1 MEDKIF
7 AEEQAH
13 LTQTYNKLS
22 DLESTARA
30 RLEANLAE
38 IREYKAT
45 MREEIAPDFEGD
57 DLSMETYAN
66 VAAANSV
73 IESFN
78 LANDADAETL
88 ERLRLL
94 LKKPYFAH
102 IRLQIAGKSSARD
115 IYLGATGMADELHRR
130 LVVDWRSPV
139 AEAYY
144 NQDLGPTSYWAN
156 GREIKADLQLR
167 RQFDIERDTLKCYFD
182 TSVAIEDP
190 LLLAS
195 LTSQRTSQLQAITA
209 TIQKEQNAVI
219 RHENVP
225 AMLVRG
231 VAGSGKTSVLL
242 QRIAYLL
249 FRDRENLRADQV
261 YLVTPNPVF
270 KKYIANVLPDLGE
283 KNPNALT
290 WAELMALVGPGD
302 RALGQDTPAESLR
315 RIDEGLK
322 TLRLEPEDMR
332 DMALGEHQLLSAQQ
346 IWKTVER
353 FSGRAKVGPQL
364 CCVVEEDLLD
374 KLDSRIS
381 QLAGSAAM
389 KDEVTTMDPD
399 EQDRVF
405 GRPVDPNDEE
415 DVAELTR
422 SYVEDLCAPYVELVE
437 NAGWLRLDR
446 IGMRLLGQESLT
458 AIEWLYL
465 KVCLAGK
472 VDEAAKL
479 VVIDEVQDYTAAQLM
494 VLARYFCNARF
505 LMLGDPNQA
514 IQEGTASFEEIE
526 RVFERERGGVCTCEL
541 MTSYRSSP
549 EITAVFTT
557 LMAREEGMHVSSV
570 RRPGCSVDFAECA
583 DDEAY
588 FAALEQALDRG
599 AQEGGLC
606 AVVALNPRR
615 AGWLD
620 RKLRERMGDAAP
632 RLMDGKGRLPQQ
644 GQVLLDLKLAK
655 GLEFDRVIV
664 ADAQAEVYGCD
675 ELSRHRLYT
684 AISRATQHLTVVSQ
698 GPMTPLLDEARAA
711 HAEKGAQ
718 AEEGVPTSEGAQAA
732 GEGATADAGGG
743 AATSADAT
751 AGKDGGAATSA
762 DVPAGA
768 AASRSEG
775 TPAHA

>member
-13 LTQTYNKLS
+13 LSKVYGQLQE
-22 DLESTARA
+22 LERTASE

-38 IREYKAT
+38 IREYKSN

-78 LANDADAETL
+78 LANDADVETIN
-88 ERLRLL
+88 RLRLL

-102 IRLQIAGKSSARD
+102 IRLQIAGKPAARD
-115 IYLGATGMADELHRR
+115 IYLGSTGMADELHRR
-130 LVVDWRSPV
+130 IVVDWRSPV

-144 NQDLGPTSYWAN
+144 NQDMGQTSYWAN

-167 RQFDIERDTLKCYFD
+167 RQFDIERDVLKCYFD

-195 LTSQRTSQLQAITA
+195 LTSQRSSQLQAITA

-242 QRIAYLL
+242 QRIAFLL
-249 FRDRENLRADQV
+249 FRDRESLRADQV
-261 YLVTPNPVF
+261 YLVTPNPMF
-270 KKYIANVLPDLGE
+270 KKYIANVLPELGE

-290 WAELMALVGPGD
+290 WAELMELVGPGD
-302 RALGQDTPAESLR
+302 RSLGAETAAESLK

-322 TLRLEPEDMR
+322 TLQLEPEDMH
-332 DMALGEHQLLSAQQ
+332 DIVAGEHQLLTAQQ

-353 FSGRAKVGPQL
+353 FLGRTKPGPRL

-374 KLDSRIS
+374 KLDARIN
-381 QLAGSAAM
+381 QLAISAAM

-399 EQDRVF
+399 EQERIF
-405 GRPVDPNDEE
+405 GRLVDPNDEE
-415 DVAELTR
+415 DVADCTR
-422 SYVEDLCAPYVELVE
+422 DYVEQLCAPYVEMVE

-446 IGMRLLGQESLT
+446 IGMRMLGASSLT

-465 KVCLAGK
+465 KVQLAGK

-479 VVIDEVQDYTAAQLM
+479 VVIDEVQDYSAAQLM

-505 LMLGDPNQA
+505 LMLGDENQA
-514 IQEGTASFEEIE
+514 IWEGTASFAQIE
-526 RVFERERGGVCTCEL
+526 QLFKEVRGSVATCEL

-557 LMAREEGMHVSSV
+557 LMKRDEGMNVSSV
-570 RRPGCSVDFAECA
+570 RRPGHTVKFKECL
-583 DDEAY
+583 DDEEY
-588 FAALEQALDRG
+588 FQALETALESGRN
-599 AQEGGLC
+599 EGGLC
-606 AVVALNPRR
+606 AVIAGNGRR
-615 AGWLD
+615 TRWLD
-620 RKLRERMGDAAP
+620 RKLRERMGELAP
-632 RLMDGKGRLPQQ
+632 RLMDGKGRLPEA
-644 GQVLLDLKLAK
+644 GCVLLDLKLAK

-664 ADAQAEVYGCD
+664 ADAQADEYGND
-675 ELSRHRLYT
+675 ELSKHRLYT
-684 AISRATQHLTVVSQ
+684 AISRATQHLTLVSQ
-698 GPMTPLLDEARAA
+698 GKMTPLLDEARSN
-711 HAEKGAQ
+711 GN
-718 AEEGVPTSEGAQAA
+718 
-732 GEGATADAGGG
+732 
-743 AATSADAT
+743 
-751 AGKDGGAATSA
+751 
-762 DVPAGA
+762 
-768 AASRSEG
+768 
-775 TPAHA
+775 

>member
-13 LTQTYNKLS
+13 LSRVYGQLQE
-22 DLESTARA
+22 LERTASE

-38 IREYKAT
+38 IREYKSN

-78 LANDADAETL
+78 LANDADVETIN
-88 ERLRLL
+88 RLRLL

-102 IRLQIAGKSSARD
+102 IRLQIAGKPTARD
-115 IYLGATGMADELHRR
+115 IYLGSTGMADELHRR
-130 LVVDWRSPV
+130 IVVDWRSPV

-144 NQDLGPTSYWAN
+144 NQDMGQTSYWAN

-167 RQFDIERDTLKCYFD
+167 RQFDIERDVLKCYFD

-195 LTSQRTSQLQAITA
+195 LTSQRSSQLQAITA

-242 QRIAYLL
+242 QRIAFLL
-249 FRDRENLRADQV
+249 FRDRESLRADQV

-270 KKYIANVLPDLGE
+270 KKYIANVLPELGE

-290 WAELMALVGPGD
+290 WAELMELVGPGD
-302 RALGQDTPAESLR
+302 RSLGAETAAESLK

-322 TLRLEPEDMR
+322 TLQLEPEDMH
-332 DMALGEHQLLSAQQ
+332 DIVAGEHQLLSAQQ

-353 FSGRAKVGPQL
+353 FLGRTKPGPRL

-374 KLDSRIS
+374 KLDARIN
-381 QLAGSAAM
+381 QLATSAAM

-399 EQDRVF
+399 EQERIF
-405 GRPVDPNDEE
+405 GRLVDPNDEE
-415 DVAELTR
+415 DVADCTR
-422 SYVEDLCAPYVELVE
+422 DYVEQLCAPYVEMVE

-446 IGMRLLGQESLT
+446 IGMRMLGASSLT

-465 KVCLAGK
+465 KVQLAGK

-479 VVIDEVQDYTAAQLM
+479 VVIDEVQDYSAAQLM

-505 LMLGDPNQA
+505 LMLGDENQA
-514 IQEGTASFEEIE
+514 IWEGTASFAQIE
-526 RVFERERGGVCTCEL
+526 QLFKEVRGGVATCEL

-557 LMAREEGMHVSSV
+557 LMKRDEGMNVSSV
-570 RRPGCSVDFAECA
+570 RRPGHTVKFKECL
-583 DDEAY
+583 DDEEY
-588 FAALEQALDRG
+588 FQALETALESG
-599 AQEGGLC
+599 KNEGGLC
-606 AVVALNPRR
+606 AVI
-615 AGWLD
+615 AGNGKRTRWLD
-620 RKLRERMGDAAP
+620 RKLRDRMGELAP
-632 RLMDGKGRLPQQ
+632 RLMDGKGRLPEA
-644 GQVLLDLKLAK
+644 GCVLLDLKLAK

-664 ADAQAEVYGCD
+664 ADAQADEYGDD
-675 ELSRHRLYT
+675 ELSKHRLYT
-684 AISRATQHLTVVSQ
+684 AISRATQHLTLVSQ
-698 GPMTPLLDEARAA
+698 GKMTPLLDEARSN
-711 HAEKGAQ
+711 GN
-718 AEEGVPTSEGAQAA
+718 
-732 GEGATADAGGG
+732 
-743 AATSADAT
+743 
-751 AGKDGGAATSA
+751 
-762 DVPAGA
+762 
-768 AASRSEG
+768 
-775 TPAHA
+775 

>member
-13 LTQTYNKLS
+13 LSKVYGQLQE
-22 DLESTARA
+22 LERTASE

-38 IREYKAT
+38 IREYKSN

-78 LANDADAETL
+78 LANDADVETIN
-88 ERLRLL
+88 RLRLL

-102 IRLQIAGKSSARD
+102 IRLQIAGKPAARD
-115 IYLGATGMADELHRR
+115 IYLGSTGMADELHRR
-130 LVVDWRSPV
+130 IVVDWRSPV

-144 NQDLGPTSYWAN
+144 NPDMGQTSYWAN

-167 RQFDIERDTLKCYFD
+167 RQFDIERDVLKCYFD

-195 LTSQRTSQLQAITA
+195 LTSQRSSQLQAITA

-242 QRIAYLL
+242 QRIAFLL
-249 FRDRENLRADQV
+249 FRDRESLRADQV

-270 KKYIANVLPDLGE
+270 KKYIANVLPELGE

-290 WAELMALVGPGD
+290 WAELMELVGPGD
-302 RALGQDTPAESLR
+302 RSLGAETAAESLK

-322 TLRLEPEDMR
+322 TLQLEPEDMH
-332 DMALGEHQLLSAQQ
+332 DIAAGEHQLLTAQQ

-353 FSGRAKVGPQL
+353 FLGRTKPGPRL

-374 KLDSRIS
+374 KLDARIN
-381 QLAGSAAM
+381 QLATSAAM

-399 EQDRVF
+399 EQERIF
-405 GRPVDPNDEE
+405 GRLVDPNDEE
-415 DVAELTR
+415 DVADCTR
-422 SYVEDLCAPYVELVE
+422 DYVEQLCAPYVEMVE

-446 IGMRLLGQESLT
+446 IGMRMLGASSLT

-465 KVCLAGK
+465 KVQLAGK
-472 VDEAAKL
+472 ADEAAKL
-479 VVIDEVQDYTAAQLM
+479 VVIDEVQDYSAAQLM

-505 LMLGDPNQA
+505 LMLGDENQA
-514 IQEGTASFEEIE
+514 IWEGTASFAQIE
-526 RVFERERGGVCTCEL
+526 QLLKEVRGSVATCEL

-557 LMAREEGMHVSSV
+557 LMKRDEGMNVSSV
-570 RRPGCSVDFAECA
+570 RRPGHTVKFKECL
-583 DDEAY
+583 DDEEY
-588 FAALEQALDRG
+588 FQALETALESGRN
-599 AQEGGLC
+599 EGGLC
-606 AVVALNPRR
+606 AVIAGSGRR
-615 AGWLD
+615 ARWLD
-620 RKLRERMGDAAP
+620 RKLRDRMGELAP
-632 RLMDGKGRLPQQ
+632 RLMDGKGRLPEA
-644 GQVLLDLKLAK
+644 GCVLLDLKLAK

-664 ADAQAEVYGCD
+664 ADAQADEYGED
-675 ELSRHRLYT
+675 ELSKHRLYT
-684 AISRATQHLTVVSQ
+684 AISRATQHLTLVSQ
-698 GPMTPLLDEARAA
+698 GKMTPLLDEARSN
-711 HAEKGAQ
+711 GN
-718 AEEGVPTSEGAQAA
+718 
-732 GEGATADAGGG
+732 
-743 AATSADAT
+743 
-751 AGKDGGAATSA
+751 
-762 DVPAGA
+762 
-768 AASRSEG
+768 
-775 TPAHA
+775 

>member
-13 LTQTYNKLS
+13 LSKVYGQLQKL
-22 DLESTARA
+22 ERTASE

-38 IREYKAT
+38 IREYKSN

-78 LANDADAETL
+78 LANDADVETIN
-88 ERLRLL
+88 RLRLL

-102 IRLQIAGKSSARD
+102 IRLQIAGKPTVRD
-115 IYLGATGMADELHRR
+115 IYLGSTGMADELHRR
-130 LVVDWRSPV
+130 IVVDWRSPV

-144 NQDLGPTSYWAN
+144 NQDMGQTSYWAN

-167 RQFDIERDTLKCYFD
+167 RQFDIERDVLKCYFD

-195 LTSQRTSQLQAITA
+195 LTSQRSSQLQAITA

-242 QRIAYLL
+242 QRIAFLL
-249 FRDRENLRADQV
+249 FRDRESLRADQV

-270 KKYIANVLPDLGE
+270 KKYIANVLPELGE

-290 WAELMALVGPGD
+290 WAELMELVGPGD
-302 RALGQDTPAESLR
+302 RSLGAETAAESLK

-322 TLRLEPEDMR
+322 TLQLEPEDMH
-332 DMALGEHQLLSAQQ
+332 DIVAGEHQLLSAQQ

-353 FSGRAKVGPQL
+353 FLGRTGPGPRL

-374 KLDSRIS
+374 KLDARIN
-381 QLAGSAAM
+381 QLATSAAM

-399 EQDRVF
+399 EQERIF
-405 GRPVDPNDEE
+405 GRLVDPNDEE
-415 DVAELTR
+415 DVADCTR
-422 SYVEDLCAPYVELVE
+422 DYVEQLCAPYVEMVE

-446 IGMRLLGQESLT
+446 IGMRMLGASSLT

-465 KVCLAGK
+465 KVQLAGK

-479 VVIDEVQDYTAAQLM
+479 VVIDEVQDYSAAQLM

-505 LMLGDPNQA
+505 LMLGDENQA
-514 IQEGTASFEEIE
+514 IWEGTASFAQIEELFKD
-526 RVFERERGGVCTCEL
+526 VRGTIATCEL

-557 LMAREEGMHVSSV
+557 LMKRDEGMNVSSV
-570 RRPGCSVDFAECA
+570 RRPGHTVKFKECL
-583 DDEAY
+583 DDEEY
-588 FAALEQALDRG
+588 FQALETALESGRN
-599 AQEGGLC
+599 EGGLC
-606 AVVALNPRR
+606 AVIAGNGRR
-615 AGWLD
+615 TRWLD
-620 RKLRERMGDAAP
+620 RKLRDRMGELAP
-632 RLMDGKGRLPQQ
+632 RLMDGKGRLPEA
-644 GQVLLDLKLAK
+644 GCVLLDLKLAK

-664 ADAQAEVYGCD
+664 ADAQADEYGDD
-675 ELSRHRLYT
+675 ELSKHRLYT
-684 AISRATQHLTVVSQ
+684 AISRATQHLTLVSQ
-698 GPMTPLLDEARAA
+698 GKMTPLLDEARSN
-711 HAEKGAQ
+711 GN
-718 AEEGVPTSEGAQAA
+718 
-732 GEGATADAGGG
+732 
-743 AATSADAT
+743 
-751 AGKDGGAATSA
+751 
-762 DVPAGA
+762 
-768 AASRSEG
+768 
-775 TPAHA
+775 

>member
-13 LTQTYNKLS
+13 LSRVYGQLQE
-22 DLESTARA
+22 LERTASE

-38 IREYKAT
+38 IREYKSN

-78 LANDADAETL
+78 LANDADVETIN
-88 ERLRLL
+88 RLRLL

-102 IRLQIAGKSSARD
+102 IRLQIAGKPTARD
-115 IYLGATGMADELHRR
+115 IYLGSTGMADELHRR
-130 LVVDWRSPV
+130 IVVDWRSPV

-144 NQDLGPTSYWAN
+144 NQDMGQTSYWAN

-167 RQFDIERDTLKCYFD
+167 RQFDIERDVLKCYFD

-195 LTSQRTSQLQAITA
+195 LTSQRSSQLQAITA

-242 QRIAYLL
+242 QHIAILL
-249 FRDRENLRADQV
+249 FRDRESLRADQV

-270 KKYIANVLPDLGE
+270 KKFIANVLPELGE

-290 WAELMALVGPGD
+290 WAELMELVGPGD
-302 RALGQDTPAESLR
+302 RSLGAETAAESLK

-322 TLRLEPEDMR
+322 TLQLEPEDMH
-332 DMALGEHQLLSAQQ
+332 DIVAGEHQLLSAQQ

-353 FSGRAKVGPQL
+353 FLGRTKPGPRL

-374 KLDSRIS
+374 KLDARIN
-381 QLAGSAAM
+381 QLATSAAM

-399 EQDRVF
+399 EQERIF
-405 GRPVDPNDEE
+405 GRLVDPNDEE
-415 DVAELTR
+415 DVADCTR
-422 SYVEDLCAPYVELVE
+422 DYVEQLCAPYVEMVE

-446 IGMRLLGQESLT
+446 IGMRMLGASSLT

-465 KVCLAGK
+465 KVQLAGK

-479 VVIDEVQDYTAAQLM
+479 VVIDEVQDYSAAQLM

-505 LMLGDPNQA
+505 LMLGDENQA
-514 IQEGTASFEEIE
+514 IWEGTASFAQIE
-526 RVFERERGGVCTCEL
+526 QLFKEVRGTIATCEL

-557 LMAREEGMHVSSV
+557 LMKRDEGMNVSSV
-570 RRPGCSVDFAECA
+570 RRPGHTVKFKECL
-583 DDEAY
+583 DDEEY
-588 FAALEQALDRG
+588 FQALETALESGRS
-599 AQEGGLC
+599 EGGLC
-606 AVVALNPRR
+606 AVIAGNGRR
-615 AGWLD
+615 TRWLD
-620 RKLRERMGDAAP
+620 RKLRDRMGELAP
-632 RLMDGKGRLPQQ
+632 RLMDGKGRLPEA
-644 GQVLLDLKLAK
+644 GCVLLDLKLAK

-664 ADAQAEVYGCD
+664 ADAQADEYGDD
-675 ELSRHRLYT
+675 ELSKHRLYT
-684 AISRATQHLTVVSQ
+684 AISRATQHLTLVSQ
-698 GPMTPLLDEARAA
+698 GKMTPLLDEARSN
-711 HAEKGAQ
+711 GN
-718 AEEGVPTSEGAQAA
+718 
-732 GEGATADAGGG
+732 
-743 AATSADAT
+743 
-751 AGKDGGAATSA
+751 
-762 DVPAGA
+762 
-768 AASRSEG
+768 
-775 TPAHA
+775 

>member
-13 LTQTYNKLS
+13 LSRVYGQLQE
-22 DLESTARA
+22 LERTASE

-38 IREYKAT
+38 IREYKSN

-78 LANDADAETL
+78 LANDADVETIN
-88 ERLRLL
+88 RLRLL

-102 IRLQIAGKSSARD
+102 IRLQIVGKPTARD
-115 IYLGATGMADELHRR
+115 IYLGSTGMADELHRR
-130 LVVDWRSPV
+130 IVVDWRSPV

-144 NQDLGPTSYWAN
+144 NQDMGQTSYWAN

-167 RQFDIERDTLKCYFD
+167 RQFDIERDVLKCYFD

-195 LTSQRTSQLQAITA
+195 LTSQRSSQLQAITA

-242 QRIAYLL
+242 QRIAFLL
-249 FRDRENLRADQV
+249 FRDRESLRADQV

-270 KKYIANVLPDLGE
+270 KKYIANVLPELGE

-290 WAELMALVGPGD
+290 WAELMELVGPGD
-302 RALGQDTPAESLR
+302 RSLGAETAAESLK

-322 TLRLEPEDMR
+322 TLQLEPEDMH
-332 DMALGEHQLLSAQQ
+332 DIVAGEHQLLSAQQ

-353 FSGRAKVGPQL
+353 FLGRTKPGPRL

-374 KLDSRIS
+374 KLDARIN
-381 QLAGSAAM
+381 QLATSAAM

-399 EQDRVF
+399 EQERIF
-405 GRPVDPNDEE
+405 GRLVDPNDEE
-415 DVAELTR
+415 DVADCTR
-422 SYVEDLCAPYVELVE
+422 DYVEQLCAPYVEMVE

-446 IGMRLLGQESLT
+446 IGMRMLGASSLT
-458 AIEWLYL
+458 TIEWLYL
-465 KVCLAGK
+465 KVQLAGK

-479 VVIDEVQDYTAAQLM
+479 VVIDEVQDYSAAQLM

-505 LMLGDPNQA
+505 LMLGDENQA
-514 IQEGTASFEEIE
+514 IWEGTASFALIEELFKD
-526 RVFERERGGVCTCEL
+526 VRGTIATCEL

-557 LMAREEGMHVSSV
+557 LMKRDEGMNVSSV
-570 RRPGCSVDFAECA
+570 RRPGHTVKFKECL
-583 DDEAY
+583 DDEEY
-588 FAALEQALDRG
+588 FQALETALESGRN
-599 AQEGGLC
+599 EGGLC
-606 AVVALNPRR
+606 AVIAGNGRR
-615 AGWLD
+615 TRWLD
-620 RKLRERMGDAAP
+620 RKLRDRMGELAP
-632 RLMDGKGRLPQQ
+632 RLMDGKGRLPEA
-644 GQVLLDLKLAK
+644 GCVLLDLKLAK

-664 ADAQAEVYGCD
+664 ADAQADEYGDD
-675 ELSRHRLYT
+675 ELSKHRLYT
-684 AISRATQHLTVVSQ
+684 AISRATQHLTLVSQ
-698 GPMTPLLDEARAA
+698 GKMTPLLDEARSN
-711 HAEKGAQ
+711 GN
-718 AEEGVPTSEGAQAA
+718 
-732 GEGATADAGGG
+732 
-743 AATSADAT
+743 
-751 AGKDGGAATSA
+751 
-762 DVPAGA
+762 
-768 AASRSEG
+768 
-775 TPAHA
+775 

>member
-13 LTQTYNKLS
+13 LSKVYGQLQE
-22 DLESTARA
+22 LERTASE

-38 IREYKAT
+38 IREYKSN

-78 LANDADAETL
+78 LANDADVETIN
-88 ERLRLL
+88 RLRLL

-102 IRLQIAGKSSARD
+102 IRLQIAGKPAARD
-115 IYLGATGMADELHRR
+115 IYLGSTGMADELHRR
-130 LVVDWRSPV
+130 IVVDWRSPV

-144 NQDLGPTSYWAN
+144 NQDMGQTSYWAN

-167 RQFDIERDTLKCYFD
+167 RQFDIERDVLKCYFD

-195 LTSQRTSQLQAITA
+195 LTSQRSSQLQAITA

-242 QRIAYLL
+242 QRIAFLL
-249 FRDRENLRADQV
+249 FRDRESLRADQV

-270 KKYIANVLPDLGE
+270 KKYIANVLPELGE

-290 WAELMALVGPGD
+290 WAELMELVGPGD
-302 RALGQDTPAESLR
+302 RSLGAETAAESLK

-322 TLRLEPEDMR
+322 TLQLEPEDMH
-332 DMALGEHQLLSAQQ
+332 DIVAGEHQLLTAQQ

-353 FSGRAKVGPQL
+353 FLGRTKPGPRL

-374 KLDSRIS
+374 KLDARIN
-381 QLAGSAAM
+381 QLATSAAM

-399 EQDRVF
+399 EQERIF
-405 GRPVDPNDEE
+405 GRLVDPNDEE
-415 DVAELTR
+415 DVADCTR
-422 SYVEDLCAPYVELVE
+422 DYVEQLCAPYVEMVE

-446 IGMRLLGQESLT
+446 IGMRMLGASSLT

-465 KVCLAGK
+465 KVQLAGK

-479 VVIDEVQDYTAAQLM
+479 VVIDEVQDYSAAQLM

-505 LMLGDPNQA
+505 LMLGDENQA
-514 IQEGTASFEEIE
+514 IWEGTASFAQIE
-526 RVFERERGGVCTCEL
+526 QLFKEVRGSVATCEL

-557 LMAREEGMHVSSV
+557 LMKRDEGMNVSSV
-570 RRPGCSVDFAECA
+570 RRPGHTVKFKECL
-583 DDEAY
+583 DDEEY
-588 FAALEQALDRG
+588 FQALETALESGRN
-599 AQEGGLC
+599 EGGLC
-606 AVVALNPRR
+606 AVIAGNGRR
-615 AGWLD
+615 TRWLD
-620 RKLRERMGDAAP
+620 RKLRDRMGELAP
-632 RLMDGKGRLPQQ
+632 RLMDGKGRLPEA
-644 GQVLLDLKLAK
+644 GCVLLDLKLAK
-655 GLEFDRVIV
+655 GLEFDHVIV
-664 ADAQAEVYGCD
+664 ADAQADEYGED
-675 ELSRHRLYT
+675 ELSKHRLYT
-684 AISRATQHLTVVSQ
+684 AISRATQHLTLVSQ
-698 GPMTPLLDEARAA
+698 GKMTPLLDEARSN
-711 HAEKGAQ
+711 GN
-718 AEEGVPTSEGAQAA
+718 
-732 GEGATADAGGG
+732 
-743 AATSADAT
+743 
-751 AGKDGGAATSA
+751 
-762 DVPAGA
+762 
-768 AASRSEG
+768 
-775 TPAHA
+775 

>member
-13 LTQTYNKLS
+13 LSKVYGQLQE
-22 DLESTARA
+22 LERTASE

-38 IREYKAT
+38 IREYKSN

-78 LANDADAETL
+78 LANDADVETIN
-88 ERLRLL
+88 RLRLL

-102 IRLQIAGKSSARD
+102 IRLQIAGKPTARD
-115 IYLGATGMADELHRR
+115 IYLGSTGMADELHRR
-130 LVVDWRSPV
+130 IVVDWRSPV

-144 NQDLGPTSYWAN
+144 NQDMGQTSYWAN

-167 RQFDIERDTLKCYFD
+167 RQFDIERDVLKCYFD

-195 LTSQRTSQLQAITA
+195 LTSQRSSQLQAITA

-242 QRIAYLL
+242 QRIAFLL
-249 FRDRENLRADQV
+249 FRDRESLRADQV

-270 KKYIANVLPDLGE
+270 KKYIANVLPELGE

-290 WAELMALVGPGD
+290 WAELMELVGPGD
-302 RALGQDTPAESLR
+302 RSLGAETAAESLK

-322 TLRLEPEDMR
+322 TLQLEPEDMH
-332 DMALGEHQLLSAQQ
+332 DIVAGEHQLLSAQQ

-353 FSGRAKVGPQL
+353 FLGRTKPGPRL

-374 KLDSRIS
+374 KLDARIN
-381 QLAGSAAM
+381 QLATSAAM

-399 EQDRVF
+399 EQERIF
-405 GRPVDPNDEE
+405 GRLVDPNDEE
-415 DVAELTR
+415 DVDACTR
-422 SYVEDLCAPYVELVE
+422 DYVEQLCTPYVEMVE

-446 IGMRLLGQESLT
+446 IGMRMLGASSLT

-465 KVCLAGK
+465 KVQLAGK

-479 VVIDEVQDYTAAQLM
+479 VVIDEVQDYSSAQLM

-505 LMLGDPNQA
+505 LMLGDENQA
-514 IQEGTASFEEIE
+514 IWEGTASFAQIEELFKD
-526 RVFERERGGVCTCEL
+526 VLGSVATCEL

-557 LMAREEGMHVSSV
+557 LMKRDEGMNVSSV
-570 RRPGCSVDFAECA
+570 RRPGHTVKFKECL
-583 DDEAY
+583 DDEEY
-588 FAALEQALDRG
+588 FQALETALESGRN
-599 AQEGGLC
+599 EGGLC
-606 AVVALNPRR
+606 AVIAGNGRR
-615 AGWLD
+615 TRWLD
-620 RKLRERMGDAAP
+620 RKLRDRMGELAP
-632 RLMDGKGRLPQQ
+632 RLMDGKGRLPEA
-644 GQVLLDLKLAK
+644 GCVLLDLKLAK

-664 ADAQAEVYGCD
+664 ADAQADEYGDD
-675 ELSRHRLYT
+675 ELSKHRLYT
-684 AISRATQHLTVVSQ
+684 AISRATQHLTLVSQ
-698 GPMTPLLDEARAA
+698 GKMTPLLDEARSN
-711 HAEKGAQ
+711 GN
-718 AEEGVPTSEGAQAA
+718 
-732 GEGATADAGGG
+732 
-743 AATSADAT
+743 
-751 AGKDGGAATSA
+751 
-762 DVPAGA
+762 
-768 AASRSEG
+768 
-775 TPAHA
+775 